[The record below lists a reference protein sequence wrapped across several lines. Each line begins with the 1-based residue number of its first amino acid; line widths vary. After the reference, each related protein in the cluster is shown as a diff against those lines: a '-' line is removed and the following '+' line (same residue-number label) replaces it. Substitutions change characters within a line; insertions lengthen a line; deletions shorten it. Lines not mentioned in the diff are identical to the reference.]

1 MQMKR
6 APMSHD
12 IPLTLAPAVG
22 GDNPLVVEDTALLNE
37 VVPAVQAAGA
47 RMLEIFNTAPDY
59 ATRDEVVDAIHAND
73 AESLG
78 VMQPILARLRPD
90 AGWVEDE
97 LEGGPLPA
105 GEWWVTDP
113 VEGNINHVHG
123 MNEWGVTATLVRD
136 NQPVLTVVHLP
147 LLGQTYTA
155 VRGGGAF
162 VDGVRLNRLSPK
174 TSLDSALVGTGQARP
189 GESTKTFERIGAS
202 ATLMLNTALVIRV
215 SVPATLQLLQVASGR
230 MEAFWQFSQVRS
242 GLLAGALLVA
252 EAGGLVTDIHGA
264 PWTLTSDDFLAT
276 TPILQAQAI
285 AALTQID

>member
-1 MQMKR
+1 MSQQSPI
-6 APMSHD
+6 PMV
-12 IPLTLAPAVG
+12 PAVDG
-22 GDNPLVVEDTALLNE
+22 ANPLVAEDTALLRE

-47 RMLEIFNTAPDY
+47 RMLEIFNTSPDY
-59 ATRDEVVDAIHAND
+59 ATRDAVVDAIHAND
-73 AESLG
+73 AESLA

-97 LEGGPLPA
+97 LESGALPD

-123 MNEWGVTATLVRD
+123 MNDWGVTATLVRD
-136 NQPVLTVVHLP
+136 NQPVLTVINLP

-155 VRGGGAF
+155 VKGGGAF
-162 VDGVRLNRLSPK
+162 LDGERLQRLSPK
-174 TSLDSALVGTGQARP
+174 TSLDSALVGTGQAKP

-202 ATLMLNTALVIRV
+202 ATLMLNTALVIKV

-252 EAGGLVTDIHGA
+252 EAGGVITDIHGG

-276 TPILQAQAI
+276 TPTLQAQAI
-285 AALTQID
+285 AALSQID

>member
-1 MQMKR
+1 M
-6 APMSHD
+6 
-12 IPLTLAPAVG
+12 
-22 GDNPLVVEDTALLNE
+22 
-37 VVPAVQAAGA
+37 
-47 RMLEIFNTAPDY
+47 
-59 ATRDEVVDAIHAND
+59 
-73 AESLG
+73 
-78 VMQPILARLRPD
+78 
-90 AGWVEDE
+90 
-97 LEGGPLPA
+97 
-105 GEWWVTDP
+105 
-113 VEGNINHVHG
+113 
-123 MNEWGVTATLVRD
+123 
-136 NQPVLTVVHLP
+136 
-147 LLGQTYTA
+147 
-155 VRGGGAF
+155 
-162 VDGVRLNRLSPK
+162 
-174 TSLDSALVGTGQARP
+174 GTGQARP